1 MTDGGGGITADADN
15 VRSMRESFSLMVG
28 RMPGSS
34 RNEGGGVSTCFAHA
48 PLSFFNLSVLN
59 RAMMDAAEFT
69 AALELARTRAETC
82 VHPSLIAYCPS
93 WAPADADA
101 LIAAAGLSESM
112 KVTGMAADTLAPAR
126 RAAPPLDYRLAGD
139 PAVARDLGFINA
151 MAYGV
156 DAQSCACIAAPALWA
171 GDSFGVVGYAG
182 GRAVSAT
189 AAFVVHETIYIAC
202 VATLPE
208 AYGQGYAEAVMRHA
222 IALAQAAAGPR
233 RIWLHATEMGAP
245 LYRSM
250 GFETGAALPLL
261 QVD

>member
-1 MTDGGGGITADADN
+1 MT
-15 VRSMRESFSLMVG
+15 
-28 RMPGSS
+28 
-34 RNEGGGVSTCFAHA
+34 
-48 PLSFFNLSVLN
+48 
-59 RAMMDAAEFT
+59 
-69 AALELARTRAETC
+69 
-82 VHPSLIAYCPS
+82 
-93 WAPADADA
+93 
-101 LIAAAGLSESM
+101 
-112 KVTGMAADTLAPAR
+112 VTGMAADTLAPAR

-156 DAQSCACIAAPALWA
+156 DASPAPAYLTGA
-171 GDSFGVVGYAG
+171 VGGRRLGVVGYAG

-245 LYRSM
+245 LYRSI